1 MAEGGDQERD
11 LAESYRQQAEAL
23 QTSHPRL
30 ANTLQT
36 LADSYKTDAHRED
49 INAEL
54 RKEGIR

>member
-1 MAEGGDQERD
+1 MTEGGDQERD
-11 LAESYRQQAEAL
+11 LVQYYHKQAEAL

-30 ANTLQT
+30 ANTLQE
-36 LADSYKTDAHRED
+36 LADNYNNDAHRED